1 MILITGCAGFIGF
14 HVALK
19 FLSQGKLVFGID
31 NLNKYYDQDLKK
43 KRLKI
48 LKKKKKFK
56 FKKIDISKPFKLNQE
71 FEAILHFAA
80 QPGVRYTIENPL
92 SYLSSNIVGTFNILE
107 FAKKNR
113 IKNLIIA
120 SSSSVY
126 GLNKIKNGFKEN
138 QLVDKPMQIYS
149 VSKITNELMS
159 FSYTYLNNMKIVAL
173 RFFSVYGPWG
183 RPDMAVYKFCES
195 ISKKKKI
202 ELYNNGNNFR
212 DYTYISD
219 VVDGVIKTFKY
230 IKKTKKNFTILN
242 LGNSKTYSTKRL
254 LFEIEKNLNKKA
266 KVRFTPNLKEDILK
280 TKSNLSKVRKLI
292 NYNPKVSLTV
302 GIKKFTDW
310 YIEYVQKK

>member
-1 MILITGCAGFIGF
+1 MKPSFIC
-14 HVALK
+14 
-19 FLSQGKLVFGID
+19 S
-31 NLNKYYDQDLKK
+31 
-43 KRLKI
+43 
-48 LKKKKKFK
+48 
-56 FKKIDISKPFKLNQE
+56 
-71 FEAILHFAA
+71 
-80 QPGVRYTIENPL
+80 QPGVRYTIENPF
-92 SYLSSNIVGTFNILE
+92 SYLSSNIVGTFNIFE

-173 RFFSVYGPWG
+173 RFFSSTVRGVVRTWQYINF
-183 RPDMAVYKFCES
+183 RS

-219 VVDGVIKTFKY
+219 VVNGVIKTFKY

-242 LGNSKTYSTKRL
+242 LGNSK
-254 LFEIEKNLNKKA
+254 LF
-266 KVRFTPNLKEDILK
+266 
-280 TKSNLSKVRKLI
+280 
-292 NYNPKVSLTV
+292 
-302 GIKKFTDW
+302 
-310 YIEYVQKK
+310 

>member
-183 RPDMAVYKFCES
+183 RPDMAVYKFCEL

>member
-31 NLNKYYDQDLKK
+31 NLNNYYDQDLKK

-48 LKKKKKFK
+48 LNKNKNFI
-56 FKKIDISKPFKLNQE
+56 FKKIDISKPLKLNKK

-80 QPGVRYTIENPL
+80 QPGVRYTIDNPY
-92 SYLSSNIVGTFNILE
+92 SYISSNIIGTFNILE
-107 FAKKNR
+107 FAKKNK
-113 IKNLIIA
+113 IQNLIIA

-149 VSKITNELMS
+149 ASKITNELMS

-183 RPDMAVYKFCES
+183 RPDMAVYKFCEA
-195 ISKKKKI
+195 ISNQKKI

-230 IKKTKKNFTILN
+230 LKKTKKNFTILN
-242 LGNSKTYSTKRL
+242 LGNSRTYSTKHL
-254 LFEIEKNLNKKA
+254 LFEIEKNLSKKA
-266 KVRFTPNLKEDILK
+266 KIKFTPNLKEDILK
-280 TKSNLSKVRKLI
+280 TKSNLNKVRKLI

-310 YIEYVQKK
+310 YKEYAQKK

>member
-1 MILITGCAGFIGF
+1 MVLITGCAGFIGF

-48 LKKKKKFK
+48 LKKKKNFK
-56 FKKIDISKPFKLNQE
+56 FKKIDISKPLKLNQE

-80 QPGVRYTIENPL
+80 QPGVRYTIENPF

-183 RPDMAVYKFCES
+183 RPDMAVYKFCEA
-195 ISKKKKI
+195 ISKKKK
-202 ELYNNGNNFR
+202 LN
-212 DYTYISD
+212 YTIMEIILEIILISQM
-219 VVDGVIKTFKY
+219 
-230 IKKTKKNFTILN
+230 
-242 LGNSKTYSTKRL
+242 L
-254 LFEIEKNLNKKA
+254 LM
-266 KVRFTPNLKEDILK
+266 V
-280 TKSNLSKVRKLI
+280 
-292 NYNPKVSLTV
+292 
-302 GIKKFTDW
+302 
-310 YIEYVQKK
+310 

>member
-1 MILITGCAGFIGF
+1 MVLITGCAGFIGF

-48 LKKKKKFK
+48 LKKKKNFK
-56 FKKIDISKPFKLNQE
+56 FKKIDISKPLKLNQE

-80 QPGVRYTIENPL
+80 QPGVRYTIENPF

-183 RPDMAVYKFCES
+183 RPDMAVYKFCEA

>member
-1 MILITGCAGFIGF
+1 MVLITGCAGFIGF

-31 NLNKYYDQDLKK
+31 NLNKYYDQNLKK

-48 LKKKKKFK
+48 LKKKKNFK
-56 FKKIDISKPFKLNQE
+56 FKKIDISKPLKLNQE

-80 QPGVRYTIENPL
+80 QPGVRYTIENPF

-183 RPDMAVYKFCES
+183 RPDMAVYKFCEA

>member
-1 MILITGCAGFIGF
+1 MVLITGCAGFIGF

-48 LKKKKKFK
+48 LKKKKNFK
-56 FKKIDISKPFKLNQE
+56 FKKIDISKPLKLNQE

-80 QPGVRYTIENPL
+80 QPGVRYTIENPF

-183 RPDMAVYKFCES
+183 RPDMAVYKFCEA

-266 KVRFTPNLKEDILK
+266 KVRFTPNLREDILK